1 MNGHGLAF
9 GAIMQLTLRDNLPF
23 TQITIAYQSAAIVLR
38 NVLIDT
44 GSATTILSADA
55 VAAVQIVPSPQ
66 DVLYTIRGVGGSEVV
81 FDFCLGWGW

>member
-1 MNGHGLAF
+1 
-9 GAIMQLTLRDNLPF
+9 MQLTLRDNLPF